1 MMKPWQTPLN
11 KALSKRE
18 KKEKKR
24 RGTKF
29 EPIEQNVKWVTK
41 GHLNK

>member
-11 KALSKRE
+11 KALSKGE

-24 RGTKF
+24 E
-29 EPIEQNVKWVTK
+29 EPSLSHKSRM
-41 GHLNK
+41 